1 VIFATN
7 FARNYDSAFVS
18 RISQHI
24 RFELPGESERRALWA
39 RMLVPGI
46 PLAEEREGVLDVL
59 AAVSQGLSGRE
70 IRTCLRLALPKPLLA
85 HGNGVLH
92 QAHLQEALAQLLA
105 ARQDIHTSR
114 PEVDLGTVAATRKAL
129 GIHQRSDS

>member
-1 VIFATN
+1 
-7 FARNYDSAFVS
+7 
-18 RISQHI
+18 
-24 RFELPGESERRALWA
+24 
-39 RMLVPGI
+39 
-46 PLAEEREGVLDVL
+46 VLDVV
-59 AAVSQGLSGRE
+59 AAASEGLSGRE

-85 HGNGVLH
+85 NGAGVL
-92 QAHLQEALAQLLA
+92 QLAHLQEALAQLLA